1 MPTALQPLLL
11 AGWLLAGQARPET
24 LSAPEGTFE
33 RIPLRMIGP
42 ANMGGRVVD
51 LAVDPKKPAR
61 FYLATATGGLWRT
74 ENGGT
79 TWAGLTDQLPLAS
92 LGAVACSPER
102 FDTVWAGGGEANPRN
117 SVSRGAGVF
126 ASTDGGKNWKGPFL
140 EKSGHVGRI
149 VIHPKNPL
157 IVHVAVL
164 GKVWGPSA
172 ERGVYRTTDG
182 GATWKQVLA
191 LDENTGCI
199 DLALDPSNP
208 ARLIACAWQVRRDT
222 FSQGNPA
229 TQFGPKSGLYLS
241 ENTGDTWRQLTDG
254 LPSVAMGR
262 CGVCFCAKDP
272 KTVYAVV
279 STEKSDI
286 KQLAGQP
293 AKTGGDPQTGG
304 IFRSIDGGLSWKK
317 VNALCPR
324 PFYFGQVRV
333 DPGNPERVWVLGIPL
348 HVSTDGGKTFQSNGG
363 PLTHVDHHA
372 LWIDPADGDHLLLGN
387 DGGLYESRDRG
398 RNWEHRN
405 NLALAQFYAV
415 AVDRSFPYRVFGG
428 LQDNGTWGGATRNG
442 RGEGLGTADW
452 FRVMGSDGFQVEVD
466 REQNHLL
473 YCESQYGGLRRYDL
487 STGEAKEIKPGGSL
501 GLPALRFNWNT
512 PIALSPHDARVIYVG
527 SQQVHR
533 SANRGDSWAR
543 ISGDLTFYDK
553 AGTPQQHTLTALA
566 ESPAQAG
573 VIWTGSDDGRL
584 CLTQNGGGSWVDWSA
599 RLPKLNQAA
608 MTCIEP
614 TRTRAGGAYVAF
626 SRHRLE
632 DPDPYL
638 FRTDDFG
645 QNWRR
650 LEGLPAGSPVHV
662 VREDPLNPSV
672 LYAGTESGV
681 HISLD
686 AGNSWSRLRSLP
698 TVPVHDLAIQETYQE
713 LVIAT
718 HGRGIH
724 IADISA
730 VRAMNRETL
739 TREAWLYPPGRVEQ
753 AGTFGP
759 NLLRTGQFF
768 QGQNQVPS
776 AVFSVHL
783 KKKPA
788 GKALVSIRDSKG
800 YTLADL
806 KLEPLAGFQVTRWNL
821 TALQSLASGKRTL
834 RSPPGQYTAT
844 LVVDDQVVSTTP
856 FVVEGRQ
863 PSGTLLDDEETT
875 LDTGDADQRARTQIG
890 GQETSK

>member
-1 MPTALQPLLL
+1 
-11 AGWLLAGQARPET
+11 
-24 LSAPEGTFE
+24 
-33 RIPLRMIGP
+33 
-42 ANMGGRVVD
+42 
-51 LAVDPKKPAR
+51 
-61 FYLATATGGLWRT
+61 
-74 ENGGT
+74 
-79 TWAGLTDQLPLAS
+79 
-92 LGAVACSPER
+92 
-102 FDTVWAGGGEANPRN
+102 
-117 SVSRGAGVF
+117 
-126 ASTDGGKNWKGPFL
+126 
-140 EKSGHVGRI
+140 
-149 VIHPKNPL
+149 
-157 IVHVAVL
+157 
-164 GKVWGPSA
+164 
-172 ERGVYRTTDG
+172 
-182 GATWKQVLA
+182 
-191 LDENTGCI
+191 
-199 DLALDPSNP
+199 
-208 ARLIACAWQVRRDT
+208 LIACAWQVQRDT

-229 TQFGPKSGLYLS
+229 TQFGMKSGLYLS
-241 ENTGDTWRQLTDG
+241 ENTGDSWRRLTDG
-254 LPSVAMGR
+254 LPGVAMGR
-262 CGVCFCAKDP
+262 SGVSFCAKDP
-272 KTVYAVV
+272 QTVYAVV
-279 STEKSDI
+279 ATEKTDI

-293 AKTGGDPQTGG
+293 AKTDGDPQTGG
-304 IFRSIDGGLSWKK
+304 IFRSKDGGLSWKK

-333 DPGNPERVWVLGIPL
+333 DPGNPERVWVPGIPL
-348 HVSTDGGKTFQSNGG
+348 HVSADGGKTFQSNGG

-415 AVDRSFPYRVFGG
+415 AVDRSTPYRVFGG
-428 LQDNGTWGGATRNG
+428 LQDNGTWGGATRTT

-466 REQNHLL
+466 LEHNHLL

-543 ISGDLTFYDK
+543 ISADLTFYEK
-553 AGTPQQHTLTALA
+553 TGTPQQHTLTALA

-584 CLTQNGGGSWVDWSA
+584 CLTRDGGGNWVDWSA

-608 MTCIEP
+608 ITCIEP
-614 TRTRAGGAYVAF
+614 TRTQAGSAYLAF

-632 DPDPYL
+632 DHDPYL

-645 QNWRR
+645 QNWRK

-662 VREDPLNPSV
+662 VREDPRNPSV

-686 AGNSWSRLRSLP
+686 AGNSWSRLGKLP
-698 TVPVHDLAIQETYQE
+698 TVPVHDLAIQEAYQE
-713 LVIAT
+713 LVIGT
-718 HGRGIH
+718 HGRGIY

-730 VRAMNRETL
+730 VGAMNRENL
-739 TREAWLYPPGRVEQ
+739 ARDAWLYAPGRVEQ
-753 AGTFGP
+753 VATFGP

-768 QGQNQVPS
+768 QGQNQLPS

-788 GKALVSIRDSKG
+788 TKAIVSIRDSKG
-800 YTLADL
+800 YTLTDL
-806 KLEPLAGFQVTRWNL
+806 KLEPLPGFQVARWNL

-844 LVVDDQVVSTTP
+844 LVVDDQVVMATP

-863 PSGTLLDDEETT
+863 PNGTLFDDEETT
-875 LDTGDADQRARTQIG
+875 LDTGDADERARTQIG
-890 GQETSK
+890 GQENPK